1 MVRATLTRL
10 TLDPGQDQ
18 YPLWT
23 PDGRRIIFS
32 SNRGG
37 GTPNLWWQAADG
49 TGAVERLTTSSNG
62 QFLNGITPDGTAAV
76 YNETSPTMGRGLLQ
90 GALGG
95 THRRTPLLQTKVAE
109 PNGSG

>member
-1 MVRATLTRL
+1 MRPKWRCAGAAPGHTSGRSGRGALASVDQERDIWIWDRGRATLTRL

-49 TGAVERLTTSSNG
+49 TGAVERLTTTTSNG
-62 QFLNGITPDGTAAV
+62 QFLNGITP
-76 YNETSPTMGRGLLQ
+76 
-90 GALGG
+90 
-95 THRRTPLLQTKVAE
+95 
-109 PNGSG
+109 